1 MRRRWLSAVVRATRA
16 WRGRREHARGRRG
29 RRATAGGDAQLTKGL
44 AALLVLGLSGAS
56 AADVVEGAMEFIELP
71 GTKQSLSLSRNSGVP
86 SELGNANRRR
96 AGRVR
101 AQQVRDPGGG
111 EQLGVS
117 SGARVRQQACVAAAQ
132 EQFAGSAG
140 ANVSDGSAVTGC
152 GSRAEAR
159 E

>member
-86 SELGNANRRR
+86 SELAACGT
-96 AGRVR
+96 
-101 AQQVRDPGGG
+101 
-111 EQLGVS
+111 
-117 SGARVRQQACVAAAQ
+117 AREWAAARREGWSWWLAQ
-132 EQFAGSAG
+132 RVCRATR
-140 ANVSDGSAVTGC
+140 TGGVQDAC
-152 GSRAEAR
+152 ERSRCETQAEASSS